1 VLAAIAALLIWLFH
15 ADVIALIHLYVV
27 GVFTAFTLSQVGMVR
42 YWLRRREPGW
52 RKKAVVN
59 AVGASATGLVTILV
73 IQAKFAAGAW
83 MVVIAIPLLIALFL
97 LVNRHYRIVSRR
109 LRAGVAAVRAAPE
122 PTNRVVVYVEELDP
136 ATRLAAWYAREIAGN
151 SYHPICVRHGERRS
165 DPRGRWWDFSG
176 GGTRIEALER
186 HESRVDA
193 VLDYVWTLPRGDG
206 GFVTVVIPELFEHP
220 SLLSAVLRRRTTFS
234 LKLRLLS
241 EPGIVIANVPVV
253 REARAALPTRA
264 ATRVLVSGVH
274 AASLRAANYVRALG
288 LPDSRAVFFAF
299 DSEEAQAI
307 ERGWSRAGLDL
318 PLEVVEAP
326 YRDLG
331 DPLLGY
337 VRELTTDPELVV
349 SVVMPEL
356 VFSGWRKLLH
366 NQRALYVKRL
376 LLFEPQVI
384 LSSVPYHLP

>member
-234 LKLRLLS
+234 LKLRLLA

-307 ERGWSRAGLDL
+307 ERGWSRAGLD
-318 PLEVVEAP
+318 P
-326 YRDLG
+326 
-331 DPLLGY
+331 
-337 VRELTTDPELVV
+337 
-349 SVVMPEL
+349 
-356 VFSGWRKLLH
+356 WRWS
-366 NQRALYVKRL
+366 KR
-376 LLFEPQVI
+376 PI
-384 LSSVPYHLP
+384 ATSATRCWATYAS